1 VQTDGGGRV
10 KGTGDI
16 SRLKRFAFWQLIL
29 LPTYALVAG
38 LLGLFSIRDTW
49 LPVARAVAAGGY
61 DSVAFREASAHGPTT
76 TAFNHRMRTLSLE
89 GRLVGSG
96 EQRVAAVLG
105 TPDYVRHF
113 WEVIGADGVPPLGS
127 EYLTT
132 YEYYPYPNVP
142 VAKFQVHCVGGVV
155 RSIEMFDD

>member
-1 VQTDGGGRV
+1 M

-29 LPTYALVAG
+29 LPTYALVAS
-38 LLGLFSIRDTW
+38 LLGLFSIRDVW
-49 LPVARAVAAGGY
+49 LPVVRAIASGAY
-61 DSVAFREASAHGPTT
+61 ESPAFREASAHGPAT
-76 TAFNHRMRTLSLE
+76 TAFNHRMRALSLE
-89 GRLVGSG
+89 ARLVGSA

-105 TPDYVRHF
+105 TPDYVRQF
-113 WEVIGADGVPPLGS
+113 WEVMGADGVPPPGS
-127 EYLTT
+127 EYVTT

-142 VAKFQVHCVGGVV
+142 VAKFQVHCVGGAV